1 MDYLLK
7 TPFHSLKIDRITV
20 LKGTWVQIPKKC
32 VTQWSTKWNADS
44 NSLIYSIIL
53 KLLTQR
59 KFIKLRENFP
69 ADSVSKFA
77 SNYSPIISYEKLNN
91 EISVIY
97 HNDIFKDIPSVSELF
112 SFFMHHSFE
121 ESFSEVHKSLQI
133 ALTTPVLTAEAEMF
147 QYIDKNQVF
156 P

>member
-1 MDYLLK
+1 M
-7 TPFHSLKIDRITV
+7 
-20 LKGTWVQIPKKC
+20 
-32 VTQWSTKWNADS
+32 
-44 NSLIYSIIL
+44 
-53 KLLTQR
+53 
-59 KFIKLRENFP
+59 RENFP

-133 ALTTPVLTAEAEMF
+133 ALTTPVFTAEADMF